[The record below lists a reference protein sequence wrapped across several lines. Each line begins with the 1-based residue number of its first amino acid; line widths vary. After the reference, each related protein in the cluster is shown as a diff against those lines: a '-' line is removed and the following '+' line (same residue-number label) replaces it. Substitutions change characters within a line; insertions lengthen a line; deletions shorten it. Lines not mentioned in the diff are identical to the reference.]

1 MAFHQVETEEGAGE
15 DRSDQEL
22 KQWLNA
28 NNLIQIQPKLKEQTV
43 SLDELR
49 ELSKFLTMNQLREYA
64 QNELSVNIVY
74 ANRFANAV
82 HKLSTDSLPQM
93 NNPNIVRIVLSQE
106 EDDALNGITRK
117 KEEIQ
122 SKTMDILKNVKTLKG
137 IMTTNEN
144 QINTFRKELIVQLN
158 KRMDELISISNGTAQ
173 KTITTL
179 NQAASQLTVY
189 TKQLSDA
196 ESQTNSL
203 LQDTSINALNRKQ
216 QIMNIS
222 KAILSSIQMPQ
233 INVTPKIVVQFDKE
247 KILKYIG
254 VIGAVD
260 DCEAPPP
267 PPNISV
273 KDIKSTF
280 ASVHIRRNKSS
291 DAMYSCV
298 IEMCKKNEQIGRNDN
313 DDEKRNNA
321 DDVQWKTIATLK
333 DNEDVYHMAS
343 LVHCTTY
350 KIRAKYNHKN
360 RFGPYSKILQF
371 KTKRKKKQKKKR
383 KDATF
388 SNIYKGSGI
397 TLSENNTKATG
408 SDSGHVVRATDPIQ
422 RGQVTS
428 WEFGMYVAGESN
440 CAGVISSQWT
450 YFSKNVDDVKMLY
463 AVDDDENYG
472 YEGNGLVT
480 LKWKKPQFP
489 EDEVPDELYIIKIT
503 ADWTKRPCKLVF
515 YYNGQTLNGTIELP
529 ILDQKYDWYPCA
541 CPYDTDSYCTIKYCD

>member
-1 MAFHQVETEEGAGE
+1 MTFRQVETEEGAGE

-22 KQWLNA
+22 KQWLA
-28 NNLIQIQPKLKEQTV
+28 DTKLLKIAPKLKEESV

-49 ELSKFLTMNQLREYA
+49 ELSQYLTMNQLREYG
-64 QNELSVNIVY
+64 QNQLGVDVVY

-82 HKLSTDSLPQM
+82 KKLSTGGSLRQM

-106 EDDALNGITRK
+106 EDDAMNGITRK

-273 KDIKSTF
+273 KDIKSTS
-280 ASVHIRRNKSS
+280 ASVHIPRNKSL
-291 DAMYSCV
+291 DETYSCI
-298 IEMCKKNEQIGRNDN
+298 IEMCKKDEQIGCNDN

-333 DNEDVYHMAS
+333 DNEDVYHMTS
-343 LVHCTTY
+343 LTQCTTY

-360 RFGPYSKILQF
+360 RFGPYSKILEF
-371 KTKRKKKQKKKR
+371 KTKR

-397 TLSENNTKATG
+397 TLSQNNTKATG
-408 SDSGHVVRATDPIQ
+408 ADKGHVVRATDPIP
-422 RGQVTS
+422 RGHVTS
-428 WEFGMYVAGESN
+428 WEFGMYVEGSYN
-440 CAGVISSQWT
+440 CASVISSQWT
-450 YFSKNVDDVKMLY
+450 DFS
-463 AVDDDENYG
+463 
-472 YEGNGLVT
+472 
-480 LKWKKPQFP
+480 
-489 EDEVPDELYIIKIT
+489 
-503 ADWTKRPCKLVF
+503 
-515 YYNGQTLNGTIELP
+515 
-529 ILDQKYDWYPCA
+529 
-541 CPYDTDSYCTIKYCD
+541 